1 MSYLHGE
8 TGAAS
13 PVIHILFPS
22 PFKQQVPS
30 PSSIIGYRTENRLNG
45 QKQSDDGRDGNTR
58 TNSRAYT
65 VYKSFTNIFS
75 GADIKQRKTIK
86 TLVSRGLF
94 SNC

>member
-22 PFKQQVPS
+22 PFKQQVTS

-45 QKQSDDGRDGNTR
+45 QKQSDGNTR

-86 TLVSRGLF
+86 TQVSRGLF